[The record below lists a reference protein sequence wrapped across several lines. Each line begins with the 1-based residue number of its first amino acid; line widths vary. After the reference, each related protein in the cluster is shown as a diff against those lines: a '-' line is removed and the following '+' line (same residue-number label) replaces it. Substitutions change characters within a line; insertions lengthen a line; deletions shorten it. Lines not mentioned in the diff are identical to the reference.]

1 MRKIFRSCIWCAV
14 WGIVLSAC
22 TCSTET
28 AIQNVL
34 GARSEAPVFIACK
47 AVSATEITFQFSR
60 SVRVSSL
67 YFDPPVAVGSVSA
80 GDLVSITLT
89 GAMETGRTLIGG
101 ERIVADMV
109 VEDEHGNTLNVV
121 VPFRTRNDNVPPLLM
136 TELRTEYSK
145 PKVEYVELKTLGAGN
160 MGALRLFIASNG
172 LETPVFEFPP
182 AAVGKDEYILVHLRT
197 LDQENSVDETG
208 ADLAAS
214 PYSKDY
220 ESFTDVRDFWAPEA
234 KKRVQ
239 KKGDAIILMDQDDRV
254 IDAVLISEA
263 ADSWWNTENLTR
275 AAELLGKQ
283 GAWLSAGGAAV
294 PGPGDAASSRNATAT
309 RTICRDETVP
319 DSNSAADWY
328 ITVSSGNTPGK
339 ANNVKRFQPKE

>member
-1 MRKIFRSCIWCAV
+1 MWCVV

-34 GARSEAPVFIACK
+34 GANSEAPVFIACK
-47 AVSATEITFQFSR
+47 AVSATEITFRFSR
-60 SVRVSSL
+60 SVTVSSL
-67 YFDPPVAVGSVSA
+67 YFDPPAAVGSVST
-80 GDLVSITLT
+80 GDLVKVRLT
-89 GAMETGRTLIGG
+89 GATETGRPLMEG

-109 VEDEHGNTLNVV
+109 VEDAHGNTLNVV
-121 VPFRTRNDNVPPLLM
+121 VPFRTRNDKVPPLLI
-136 TELRTEYSK
+136 TELRTDYSK
-145 PKVEYVELKTLGAGN
+145 PKVEYVELKTAGAGN

-172 LETPVFEFPP
+172 METPVFEFPP
-182 AAVGKDEYILVHLRT
+182 AAVGKGEYIVVHLRT

-220 ESFTDVRDFWAPEA
+220 ESFTDARDFWVPDA

-263 ADSWWNTENLTR
+263 ADSWWNTENLTT

-283 GAWLSAGGAAV
+283 GAWLPAKGAAA
-294 PGPGDAASSRNATAT
+294 PGPGDAASSRNTTAT
-309 RTICRDETVP
+309 RTICRDEAVP

-328 ITVSSGNTPGK
+328 ITVTSGNTPGK
-339 ANNVKRFQPKE
+339 TNTVKRFEPKE

>member
-1 MRKIFRSCIWCAV
+1 V
-14 WGIVLSAC
+14 WGVVLSAC
-22 TCSTET
+22 TSSTET
-28 AIQNVL
+28 AIQHVL
-34 GARSEAPVFIACK
+34 GTSSEAPVFIACK
-47 AVSATEITFQFSR
+47 AVSTTEITFQFSQ

-67 YFDPPVAVGSVSA
+67 YLDPPAASGSVSE
-80 GDLVSITLT
+80 GSLVSVTLT
-89 GAMETGRTLIGG
+89 GATETGRALIGG

-109 VEDEHGNTLNVV
+109 VADEHGNTLNVV
-121 VPFRTRNDNVPPLLM
+121 VPFRTRNDHVPPLLI

-145 PKVEYVELKTLGAGN
+145 PKVEYVELKTQGPGN
-160 MGALRLFIASNG
+160 LGALRLFIASNG
-172 LETPVFEFPP
+172 LETPVFEFTP
-182 AAVGKDEYILVHLRT
+182 AMVKTGEYIVVHLRT

-208 ADLAAS
+208 DDLGAS

-220 ESFTDVRDFWAPEA
+220 ESFTDVRDFWTPDA

-263 ADSWWNTENLTR
+263 ADTWWNTENLTQ

-283 GAWLSAGGAAV
+283 GAWLPGTV
-294 PGPGDAASSRNATAT
+294 PGPGDAASSKNTTAT

-319 DSNSAADWY
+319 DSNGAADWY

-339 ANNVKRFQPKE
+339 ANNVKRFEPKE